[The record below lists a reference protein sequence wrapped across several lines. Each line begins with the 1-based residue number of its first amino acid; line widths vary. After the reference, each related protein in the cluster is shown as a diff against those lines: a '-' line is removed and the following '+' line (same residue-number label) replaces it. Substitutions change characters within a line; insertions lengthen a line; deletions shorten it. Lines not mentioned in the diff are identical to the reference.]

1 MTRRLWSAPG
11 AGCRPSHPGGTRGRS
26 SGRSRRGSRCA
37 CRARAAYTSSAQA
50 CRRPRGVASSPPTGW
65 LLLPG
70 FVDLHV
76 HLRTPGREDEEDLAS
91 ATRAAAAGG
100 YVAVFGM
107 ANTDPVV
114 DTTSLVQALALRAQS
129 EAVVPLGFFAAV
141 TRGQRGEELTEMWEL
156 AQAGAVGFS
165 DDGRPLRSAHLT
177 RRALQY
183 AKVTDRF
190 VAVHA
195 EDESLTRGGVM
206 HEGAVSARLGLG
218 GMPPVAES
226 IEVDRALELAAYEE
240 GRLHL
245 CHLSTAASLE
255 HLERAKKAGVRVTA
269 EVTPHPHTHRRV
281 RAHSD
286 PNYKMN
292 PPLRPEVD
300 RKALAQAL
308 RSGLIDCLAT
318 DHAPHAQEEK
328 EVPFED
334 APFGTLGLE
343 TALAVVHQ
351 ALVASGAL
359 KLPALVERM
368 SQSPARIAGVA
379 VPTVQAGEEANLC
392 LVDSRETWTVTQ
404 AELHSKAKNSAWL
417 GAKMKARVKL
427 TVAAGSVAWE
437 AGAR

>member
-1 MTRRLWSAPG
+1 MTRRLWSAPARG
-11 AGCRPSHPGGTRGRS
+11 ADVLIRGARVVDPLAGLDETLDVLVRKGRILQVGTGLEAPTGCRTI
-26 SGRSRRGSRCA
+26 
-37 CRARAAYTSSAQA
+37 AAD
-50 CRRPRGVASSPPTGW
+50 GW

-70 FVDLHV
+70 FVDLHT

-100 YVAVFGM
+100 YVAIFAM

-114 DTTSLVQALALRAQS
+114 DTASLVQALALRAQT
-129 EAVVPLGFFAAV
+129 EAVVPVGFFAAV
-141 TRGQRGEELTEMWEL
+141 TRGLRGEQLTEMWEL

-165 DDGRPLRSAHLT
+165 DDGRPLSSAHLT

-206 HEGAVSARLGLG
+206 HEGAVSAKLGLG

-226 IEVDRALELAAYEE
+226 IEVDRALELAAYEQ

-255 HLERAKKAGVRVTA
+255 HLERAKKAGVQVTA
-269 EVTPHPHTHRRV
+269 EVTPHHLTLTDECIR
-281 RAHSD
+281 SLD

-308 RSGLIDCLAT
+308 RSGLIDCVAT
-318 DHAPHAQEEK
+318 DHAPHAQQEK

-334 APFGTLGLE
+334 APFGTLGLQ
-343 TALAVVHQ
+343 TAFAAAHQ
-351 ALVASGAL
+351 TLVASGAL
-359 KLPALVERM
+359 KLPVLAERM
-368 SQSPARIAGVA
+368 SQSPARIAGMA

-392 LVDSRETWTVTQ
+392 LVDPRETWTVTS

-417 GAKMKARVKL
+417 GAKMKTRVKL
-427 TVAAGSVAWE
+427 TIAAGSVAWE
-437 AGAR
+437 DGAR

>member
-1 MTRRLWSAPG
+1 VTRRLWSAPARG
-11 AGCRPSHPGGTRGRS
+11 ADLLIKGARVVDPLAGLDESLDVLLRKGRIQQVGTGLEAPAGCR
-26 SGRSRRGSRCA
+26 A
-37 CRARAAYTSSAQA
+37 I
-50 CRRPRGVASSPPTGW
+50 VADGW
-65 LLLPG
+65 VLLPG
-70 FVDLHV
+70 FVDLHA
-76 HLRTPGREDEEDLAS
+76 HTRTPGREDEEDLAS

-100 YVAVFGM
+100 YVTLFSM

-114 DTTSLVQALALRAQS
+114 DTAPLVEALALRALS
-129 EAVVPLGFFAAV
+129 EAVVPIGFFAAV

-156 AQAGAVGFS
+156 ARAGAVGFS
-165 DDGRPLRSAHLT
+165 DDGRPLGSAHLT

-183 AKVTDRF
+183 AKITDRF

-206 HEGAVSARLGLG
+206 HEGAVSAKLGLG
-218 GMPPVAES
+218 GMPSVAES
-226 IEVDRALELAAYEE
+226 IEVERALELAAYEK

-255 HLERAKKAGVRVTA
+255 HLERAKKVGVRVTA
-269 EVTPHPHTHRRV
+269 EVTPHHLTLTDECV
-281 RAHSD
+281 RSLD

-292 PPLRPEVD
+292 PPLRPEAD

-308 RSGLIDCLAT
+308 RSGLIDCVAT
-318 DHAPHAQEEK
+318 DHAPHAQQEK

-343 TALAVVHQ
+343 TAFAAVHQ

-368 SQSPARIAGVA
+368 SQSPARIAGIA
-379 VPTVQAGEEANLC
+379 VPTVQAGEEANIC
-392 LVDSRETWTVTQ
+392 LVDLRQTWTVTP
-404 AELHSKAKNSAWL
+404 AELHSRAKNSAWS

-437 AGAR
+437 DGAR